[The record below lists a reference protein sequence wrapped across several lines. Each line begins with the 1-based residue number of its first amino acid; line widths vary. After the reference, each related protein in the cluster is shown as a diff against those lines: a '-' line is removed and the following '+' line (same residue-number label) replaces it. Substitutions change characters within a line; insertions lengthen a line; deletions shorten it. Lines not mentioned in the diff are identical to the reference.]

1 MGDAEASPARAG
13 SAPAMD
19 GAWLA
24 VGLAGISFV
33 VSVAGAQP
41 VLQAAVAYVSD
52 ACSLAPS

>member
-1 MGDAEASPARAG
+1 
-13 SAPAMD
+13 MD